1 MNYGLEIYNESD
13 KLVINE
19 TYRNMVLRQKVTV
32 TATRQLPSISGIYS
46 SQYSAPAS
54 TFKSAML
61 AVRAT
66 LPEHRSKPIS
76 LRFTR
81 GSWYVD
87 VYTGGS
93 NIAIDVDIFVFGYDE
108 SEYVSSTTDYGLLLY
123 DSKGKLVFD
132 SGKKYIKVIHFVY
145 KDLYDETINGSV
157 STNNVYSATMNYTG
171 DWAYMPVCSAYH
183 DELFVFDEEDKW
195 YGNRWVLDTYA
206 TVTGSQLRL
215 DVKHSIDRSIQGNLS
230 GMPAGYNYLNP
241 LLNAFIIDVTNY

>member
-1 MNYGLEIYNESD
+1 MSYGLEIYNEND

-32 TATRQLPSISGIYS
+32 TATRQLPNISGIFS

-54 TFKSAML
+54 NFSSAML

-66 LPEHRSKPIS
+66 LPEHRNKPIS
-76 LRFTR
+76 LRLTR
-81 GSWYVD
+81 GNWYID
-87 VYTGGS
+87 IYTGGA

-123 DSKGKLVFD
+123 DSNGKLVFD
-132 SGKKYIKVIHFVY
+132 SGKKYIKIHHFIY
-145 KDLYDETINGSV
+145 KDLNYEMINGSV
-157 STNNVYSATMNYTG
+157 STENVYTATVNYTG

-183 DELFVFDEEDKW
+183 DEMFAFDDEDKW
-195 YGNRWVLDTYA
+195 YGNRWVLDAYMTL
-206 TVTGSQLRL
+206 TGSQLEI
-215 DVKHSIDRSIQGNLS
+215 DVKHSVNRDMQGNVS
-230 GMPAGYNYLNP
+230 GMPGLYSYVNP